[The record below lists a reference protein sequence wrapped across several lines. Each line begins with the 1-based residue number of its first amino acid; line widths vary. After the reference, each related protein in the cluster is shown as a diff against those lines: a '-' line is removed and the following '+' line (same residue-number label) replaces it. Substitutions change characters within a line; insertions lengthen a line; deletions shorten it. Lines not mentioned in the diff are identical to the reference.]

1 MFHFLF
7 RRNNVVLHISFFLLL
22 IAGIM
27 LYFMFRFLLLI
38 AGVILHFMFRFLF
51 TMIAGIMFDVH
62 VTVSVS
68 ILSVICSSSGPIRPD
83 ELLSW

>member
-27 LYFMFRFLLLI
+27 LYFMFRFL
-38 AGVILHFMFRFLF
+38 F

-68 ILSVICSSSGPIRPD
+68 ILSVVCSSSGPIRPD